1 MACSFATRGRSPS
14 CSQPEHSVQHQV
26 CKSWQKRSRLA
37 GMARQVWLREWKLE
51 TTIQDAPFLS
61 LSVRGIY
68 LIVGQV
74 QVEGAEKLHL
84 SKVCPLES
92 GAPRLHRCEGR
103 LRANTNSRASDEF
116 CEGRETGRRDCEL
129 EGWKMFLRPRQRRAG
144 KVRGVRWE
152 VRSATGP
159 PMSGQARRTSSA
171 MGSAKA

>member
-1 MACSFATRGRSPS
+1 
-14 CSQPEHSVQHQV
+14 
-26 CKSWQKRSRLA
+26 
-37 GMARQVWLREWKLE
+37 MARQVWLREWKLE

-103 LRANTNSRASDEF
+103 QRIHTV
-116 CEGRETGRRDCEL
+116 EL
-129 EGWKMFLRPRQRRAG
+129 VM
-144 KVRGVRWE
+144 
-152 VRSATGP
+152 
-159 PMSGQARRTSSA
+159 SSA
-171 MGSAKA
+171 KEGKLVDVTVSWRDGGL